1 MTKFYDTCALLDFY
15 PEILKEKTH
24 FYVALTTIRELEA
37 IKTSGL
43 KDTTIKYKARKL
55 LRALHEN
62 SDMYSMKA
70 FEKNRIDTLVD
81 ELGLPSNND
90 NTIIATAKLVSMTED
105 IEFVTG
111 DLSCY
116 FIAQKFFAVN
126 AVFKSPSAEEVSSN
140 GFVRVTL
147 ETEEFPYTSIDEF
160 MQSGTYGPGESGF
173 GLLKNQYLSVYDV
186 DGEAM
191 ENLRWDGE
199 SYHYVMPQPIHNDY
213 MGRIVPRNMEQEM
226 LFDLFQDRNIPVKV
240 VLGIY
245 GSGKTFLALVHALEL
260 IRRQNFDGL
269 VFIRNNIEVKN
280 TNEIGALPGTMREKM
295 LQWMMPLA
303 DHLGGVEGLEL
314 MLDDG
319 VVEPLPLGVA
329 RGRDIKRKILFCD
342 EAENL
347 TREHAQLL
355 LGRVG
360 DDSEIWFAG
369 DLRQVDGKVFEENNG
384 LRALVSN
391 LSGNESF
398 GMIRLSK
405 SERSKVSELANL
417 LD

>member
-43 KDTTIKYKARKL
+43 KDTTVKYKARKL

-62 SDMYSMKA
+62 NDMYSMKA

-90 NTIIATAKLVSMTED
+90 NTIIATAKLVSITED

-116 FIAQKFFAVN
+116 FIARKFFEIN
-126 AVFKSPSAEEVSSN
+126 ATFKSPNAEEVFSD
-140 GFVRVTL
+140 GFVRVNL

-160 MQSGTYGPGESGF
+160 IQSGAYSVGESGF
-173 GLLKNQYLSVYDV
+173 GLLKNQYLSIYDV

-199 SYHYVMPQPIHNDY
+199 SYHYVTPQPIHNDY
-213 MGRIVPRNMEQEM
+213 MGRIVPRNMEQEI
-226 LFDLFQDRNIPVKV
+226 LFDLFQNREIPVKV
-240 VLGIY
+240 ALGIY

-260 IRRQNFDGL
+260 IRRQNFDGM

-319 VVEPLPLGVA
+319 LVEPLPLGVA
-329 RGRDIKRKILFCD
+329 RGRDIKRKIIFCD

-347 TREHAQLL
+347 TREHIQLL

-360 DDSEIWFAG
+360 DGSEIWFAG

-391 LSGNESF
+391 LSGNELF
-398 GMIRLSK
+398 GVIRLAR

>member
-43 KDTTIKYKARKL
+43 KDTTVKYKARKL

-70 FEKNRIDTLVD
+70 FEKNRIDSLVD

-90 NTIIATAKLVSMTED
+90 NTIIATAKLVSITED

-126 AVFKSPSAEEVSSN
+126 AVFKSPNAEEVSSN

-160 MQSGTYGPGESGF
+160 MQSGAYGPGESGF

-199 SYHYVMPQPIHNDY
+199 SHHYVMPQPIHNDY

-260 IRRQNFDGL
+260 IRRQNFDGM

-319 VVEPLPLGVA
+319 LVEPLPLGVA
-329 RGRDIKRKILFCD
+329 RGRDIKRKIIFCD

-347 TREHAQLL
+347 TREHVQLL

-360 DDSEIWFAG
+360 DGSEIWFAG